1 MSDDPHEPDR
11 IYITGWSAVSPFG
24 IGKAAFSEGLRAG
37 RKTAA
42 PPDPDEWHTVPDT
55 NICLVPD
62 FNIREVLGKSGTRVL
77 GREAAL
83 AVTAVRELFHEAPE
97 EAPIAGGPDTA
108 LVLGT
113 TTGTPQAYMDFT
125 KASLTGPKPHHVPAA
140 LAPNMVMNRA
150 ASAGAIWHH
159 LQGPNSTLAG
169 GRTAV
174 PHALTYARRL
184 LRHQRAERVLC
195 GGVEEYSNARSWL
208 EYHRRG
214 GGDVVLGEGCA
225 LLLLESGASLP
236 SAGRPPL
243 AEVLALEFRVATDDN
258 PVGALAAC
266 VHGALA
272 TAEATPDDVWA
283 VMPSGIAGP
292 AGEEE
297 NKLLKSLF
305 DPGALSRIS
314 VSDLIGDTSA
324 ASAGFDLIG
333 MLSAAEHS
341 PESVGRL
348 GVISSVDPDGSVAC
362 GIIRLLEGIRQG
374 RP

>member
-1 MSDDPHEPDR
+1 MSDEPSGPNQ
-11 IYITGWSAVSPFG
+11 IYISRWSAVSPFG
-24 IGKAAFSEGLRAG
+24 IGSAAFSEGLHAG

-42 PPDPDEWHTVPDT
+42 PPDPEDWQTVPDA

-62 FNIREVLGKSGTRVL
+62 FNIREVLGKSGTRIL

-97 EAPIAGGPDTA
+97 GAPISGGPNIA
-108 LVLGT
+108 MVMGT
-113 TTGTPQAYMDFT
+113 TTGTPQGYMDFT

-150 ASAGAIWHH
+150 ASASAIWHQ
-159 LQGPNSTLAG
+159 LQGPNSTIAG
-169 GRTAV
+169 GRAA
-174 PHALTYARRL
+174 ALLALKYGQRL
-184 LRHQRAERVLC
+184 LTHRRAERVLC

-225 LLLLESGASLP
+225 LLLLETGASLA
-236 SAGRPPL
+236 SGHRPAL
-243 AEVLALEFRVATDDN
+243 AEVLAVEFRVNTDDDLSG
-258 PVGALAAC
+258 VLGACL
-266 VHGALA
+266 HGALA
-272 TAEATPDDVWA
+272 TAKATADDVWA

-297 NKLLKSLF
+297 NRLLGSLF
-305 DPGALSRIS
+305 DSAALSRAS

-333 MLSAAEHS
+333 MLSAAARS

-348 GVISSVDPDGSVAC
+348 GVVSSIDPDGSVAC
-362 GIIRLLEGIRQG
+362 ATLRLLDGVRQDQ
-374 RP
+374 P